1 MRRRFMADRRG
12 KDTLKG
18 AVNFRM
24 TVVEGIKP
32 EREGKRDAAEN
43 RAVGILTSTDCQK
56 CSALP

>member
-1 MRRRFMADRRG
+1 MADRRG